1 MELNSN
7 GTEQV
12 SEAVNELVNG
22 FSTTV
27 KERPLWLYID
37 ANDKEKVNIPELAK
51 EIMQEAR
58 MVVYPNFPYPL
69 QYSEKGGYWKSFD
82 IDKYT
87 EKKATEKLQQ
97 AGKWSNRTVKDT
109 AYNVSINCYQAG
121 NHLTPAE
128 AMTTD
133 KVAFNNGVY
142 DFGTGQLIPHDPDLM
157 LLHGHDYDLNMQGEA
172 VKTKQ
177 WLADLMGESITYI
190 MEMIGSCFYH
200 GMPFQELTI
209 LSGDGSN
216 GKSTL
221 LNHITSMLGIAN
233 ISSVALEQFADK
245 NNRFATSQVYLKEA
259 NIFADIDSKY
269 LDKVSVIKAL
279 TGDDTIL
286 IEFKNKNPFSYKSFA
301 KLIFSANELPSLK
314 VNTHGD
320 TRRFKIVP
328 LDTKITKEFINQHD
342 LKAVEREIPSF
353 AYECIKM
360 FRKALERGY
369 TSESERMAEVKG
381 QWLERNNPVER
392 FLKEECK
399 LDNSNAGRSVSYV
412 YEEYRIFCSNE
423 GVKAL
428 SKQKFITLVEKQ
440 GYTRAKVMNNN
451 ERKWRFKGLV
461 MTDKVPYA

>member
-1 MELNSN
+1 M
-7 GTEQV
+7 
-12 SEAVNELVNG
+12 
-22 FSTTV
+22 
-27 KERPLWLYID
+27 
-37 ANDKEKVNIPELAK
+37 
-51 EIMQEAR
+51 
-58 MVVYPNFPYPL
+58 
-69 QYSEKGGYWKSFD
+69 
-82 IDKYT
+82 DKYT
-87 EKKATEKLQQ
+87 EKIATEKLQQ

-109 AYNVSINCYQAG
+109 AYNVGINCYQAG

-128 AMTTD
+128 VMKTD

-142 DFGTGQLIPHDPDLM
+142 DFTTGRLSPHDPELM
-157 LLHGHDYDLNMQGEA
+157 LLHGHDYNLTMQGEA
-172 VKTKQ
+172 VKTKK
-177 WLADLMGESITYI
+177 WLSDLMGESITYI

-221 LNHITSMLGIAN
+221 LNHITSMLGITN

-328 LDTKITKEFINQHD
+328 LDTKITKEFISHHD

-353 AYECIKM
+353 AYECIEM

-369 TSESERMAEVKG
+369 TSESERMAEVKE

-392 FLKEECK
+392 FLKEECSFDEK
-399 LDNSNAGRSVSYV
+399 DAGHSATYV
-412 YEEYRIFCSNE
+412 YSRYRTYCMNE
-423 GVKAL
+423 GIKVL
-428 SKQKFITLVEKQ
+428 SKQKFIPLVEKQ
-440 GYTRAKVMNNN
+440 GYSYVRTMKNGKR
-451 ERKWRFKGLV
+451 EWRFKGLV
-461 MTDKVPYA
+461 MEENDPYS

>member
-1 MELNSN
+1 MESNSTVPSN
-7 GTEQV
+7 
-12 SEAVNELVNG
+12 EAVGELVSG
-22 FSTTV
+22 FTTTI
-27 KERPLWLYID
+27 KERPQWLYID
-37 ANDKEKVNIPELAK
+37 VNGKEKVNIPELAK

-109 AYNVSINCYQAG
+109 TYNVGIICYQAG

-128 AMTTD
+128 VMKTD
-133 KVAFNNGVY
+133 KVVFNNGVY
-142 DFGTGQLIPHDPDLM
+142 DFTTGQLMPHDPELM
-157 LLHGHDYDLNMQGEA
+157 LLHGHDYNLKMQGEA

-221 LNHITSMLGIAN
+221 LNHITSMLGMTN

-328 LDTKITKEFINQHD
+328 LDTKITKEFISQHD
-342 LKAVEREIPSF
+342 LKAVEREIPRF
-353 AYECIKM
+353 AYECIEM

-369 TSESERMAEVKG
+369 TSESERMAEVKE

-392 FLKEECK
+392 FLKEECSFDEK
-399 LDNSNAGRSVSYV
+399 DAGHSATYV
-412 YEEYRIFCSNE
+412 YSRYRTYCMNE
-423 GVKAL
+423 GIKVL
-428 SKQKFITLVEKQ
+428 SKQKFIPLVEKQ
-440 GYTRAKVMNNN
+440 GYSYVRTMKNGKR
-451 ERKWRFKGLV
+451 EWRFKGLV
-461 MTDKVPYA
+461 MEENDPYS

>member
-1 MELNSN
+1 MESNS
-7 GTEQV
+7 TV
-12 SEAVNELVNG
+12 PSSEALGELVSG
-22 FSTTV
+22 FTTTI
-27 KERPLWLYID
+27 KERPQWLYID
-37 ANDKEKVNIPELAK
+37 VNGKEKVNIPELAK
-51 EIMQEAR
+51 EIMQETR

-97 AGKWSNRTVKDT
+97 AG
-109 AYNVSINCYQAG
+109 

-128 AMTTD
+128 VMKTD
-133 KVAFNNGVY
+133 KVVFNNGVY
-142 DFGTGQLIPHDPDLM
+142 DFTTGQLMPHDPELM
-157 LLHGHDYDLNMQGEA
+157 LLHGHDYNLKMQGEA

-221 LNHITSMLGIAN
+221 LNHITSMLGMTN

-328 LDTKITKEFINQHD
+328 LDTKITKEFISQHD
-342 LKAVEREIPSF
+342 LKAVEREIPRF
-353 AYECIKM
+353 AYECIEM

-369 TSESERMAEVKG
+369 TSESERMAEVKE

-392 FLKEECK
+392 FLKEECSFDEK
-399 LDNSNAGRSVSYV
+399 DAGHSATYV
-412 YEEYRIFCSNE
+412 YSRYRTYCMNE
-423 GVKAL
+423 GIKVL
-428 SKQKFITLVEKQ
+428 SKQKFIPLVEKQ
-440 GYTRAKVMNNN
+440 GYSYVRTMKNGKR
-451 ERKWRFKGLV
+451 EWRFKGLV
-461 MTDKVPYA
+461 MEENDPYS

>member
-1 MELNSN
+1 MESNS
-7 GTEQV
+7 TV
-12 SEAVNELVNG
+12 PSSEAVGELVSG
-22 FSTTV
+22 FTTTV
-27 KERPLWLYID
+27 KERPQWLYID
-37 ANDKEKVNIPELAK
+37 DNNKERVNIPALAK
-51 EIMQEAR
+51 EIMQETR

-87 EKKATEKLQQ
+87 EKIATEKLQQ

-109 AYNVSINCYQAG
+109 AYNVGINCYQAG

-128 AMTTD
+128 VMKTD

-142 DFGTGQLIPHDPDLM
+142 DFTTGRLSPHDPELM
-157 LLHGHDYDLNMQGEA
+157 LLHGHDYNLTMQGEA
-172 VKTKQ
+172 VKTKK
-177 WLADLMGESITYI
+177 WLSDLMGESITYI

-221 LNHITSMLGIAN
+221 LNHITSMLGITN

-328 LDTKITKEFINQHD
+328 LDTKITKEFISHHD

-353 AYECIKM
+353 AYECIEM

-369 TSESERMAEVKG
+369 TSESERMAEVKE

-392 FLKEECK
+392 FLKEECSFDEK
-399 LDNSNAGRSVSYV
+399 DAGHSATYV
-412 YEEYRIFCSNE
+412 YSRYRTYCMNE
-423 GVKAL
+423 GIKVL
-428 SKQKFITLVEKQ
+428 SKQKFIPLVEKQ
-440 GYTRAKVMNNN
+440 GYSYVRTMKNGKR
-451 ERKWRFKGLV
+451 EWRFKGLV
-461 MTDKVPYA
+461 MEENDPYS

>member
-1 MELNSN
+1 MESNSTVPSN
-7 GTEQV
+7 
-12 SEAVNELVNG
+12 EAVGELVSG
-22 FSTTV
+22 FTTTI
-27 KERPLWLYID
+27 KERPQWLYID
-37 ANDKEKVNIPELAK
+37 VNGKEKVNIPELAK

-87 EKKATEKLQQ
+87 EKIATEKLQ
-97 AGKWSNRTVKDT
+97 
-109 AYNVSINCYQAG
+109 QAG

-128 AMTTD
+128 VMKTD

-142 DFGTGQLIPHDPDLM
+142 DFTTGQLMPHDPELM
-157 LLHGHDYDLNMQGEA
+157 LLHGHDYNLKMQGEA

-221 LNHITSMLGIAN
+221 LNHITSMLGMTN

-328 LDTKITKEFINQHD
+328 LDTKITQAFISQHD
-342 LKAVEREIPSF
+342 LKAVEREIPRF
-353 AYECIKM
+353 AYECIEM
-360 FRKALERGY
+360 FRKALERGH
-369 TSESERMAEVKG
+369 TSESERMAEVKE

-392 FLKEECK
+392 FLKEECSFDEK
-399 LDNSNAGRSVSYV
+399 DAGHSATYV
-412 YEEYRIFCSNE
+412 YSRYRTYCMNE
-423 GVKAL
+423 GIKVL
-428 SKQKFITLVEKQ
+428 SKQKFIPLVEKQ
-440 GYTRAKVMNNN
+440 GYSYVRTMKNGKR
-451 ERKWRFKGLV
+451 EWRFKGLV
-461 MTDKVPYA
+461 MEENDPYS